1 MMTTRKSNP
10 PQTNQWSG
18 SGGATVTL
26 VKSRT
31 LSDEEQLLIESH
43 FGQFGALMPL
53 KVFVRDVR
61 NGVTPSRDLL
71 EDMAD
76 KINRYLES
84 EGSISLDRCFGVVS
98 RRGNDGIF
106 AKSKKS
112 RRDNTLCSIMMQ
124 LRQNFKLSIV
134 EAARMVS
141 ELPNSLDEDTLEARF
156 KKNRIWKMWRED
168 EHEEWFILREDQKK
182 NYLKKFPY
190 HSLPQKIMS
199 LHPDHQIRP

>member
-1 MMTTRKSNP
+1 MATRKSKSS
-10 PQTNQWSG
+10 QLKQWS
-18 SGGATVTL
+18 SSNGATVTL
-26 VKSRT
+26 LKSRL
-31 LSDEEQLLIESH
+31 LSDEEQDLVESH
-43 FGQFGALMPL
+43 YGQFKALMPL

-61 NGVTPSRDLL
+61 NGVTPPRNLL

-84 EGSISLDRCFGVVS
+84 EGSVSLDRCFGVIS

-106 AKSKKS
+106 AKNKKS
-112 RRDNTLCSIMMQ
+112 RRDNTLCSIMIQ

-156 KKNRIWKMWRED
+156 KKDRIWKMWREN
-168 EHEEWFILREDQKK
+168 EHEEWFLLQESQKK
-182 NYLKKFPY
+182 GYLKKFPY

-199 LHPDHQIRP
+199 LHPDHQIRS